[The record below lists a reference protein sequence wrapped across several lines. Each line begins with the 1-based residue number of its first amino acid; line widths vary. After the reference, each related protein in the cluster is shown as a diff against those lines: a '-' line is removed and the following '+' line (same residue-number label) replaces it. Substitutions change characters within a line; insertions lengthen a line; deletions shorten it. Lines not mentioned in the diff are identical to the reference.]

1 MDNLLL
7 LLGCPL
13 AIGLG
18 DDWEDGLGALL
29 LFLLLSDVAFYHLL
43 NLWWEDLLDSE
54 IGDLLFDSV
63 FK

>member
-43 NLWWEDLLDSE
+43 NLWWEDLLDSQ
-54 IGDLLFDSV
+54 V
-63 FK
+63 